1 MRLSGT
7 SHLNP
12 RSSSRSD
19 TERRALLAHYN
30 LDDRAK
36 LFHLR
41 PLFVVERTTRQGCTS
56 SASQHIRPAPGWRP
70 QPRTQR
76 RSWPNTRTTSPPS
89 PIPMSAATGRPST
102 RSRPH
107 RRGFCRLSDKPPGR
121 SWLRP
126 SGPRWHGRHPVLVG
140 LSHARARRRALYVEI
155 VNRPSANTTTSDKD
169 AIGRFSAC
177 IIYSSPIVWVGLR
190 RGALSRGHRLSPGDA
205 PFTSPF
211 ITWGYTRWGTPA
223 GRPAR

>member
-1 MRLSGT
+1 MTTAPTCSISAHYSSSSAPPARGA
-7 SHLNP
+7 HPRP
-12 RSSSRSD
+12 RSTSDRRLADARILGRSVGLG
-19 TERRALLAHYN
+19 RIRG
-30 LDDRAK
+30 
-36 LFHLR
+36 
-41 PLFVVERTTRQGCTS
+41 PLQ
-56 SASQHIRPAPGWRP
+56 
-70 QPRTQR
+70 
-76 RSWPNTRTTSPPS
+76 PPS

-140 LSHARARRRALYVEI
+140 SSHARARRRALYVEM
-155 VNRPSANTTTSDKD
+155 VNRPSANRTTSDKD